1 MDLLRTN
8 VAIMLNPK
16 AINAKILLL
25 LLIPLPVRNYPV
37 IQVLSSAAVDQVNLQ
52 ELTTCM

>member
-1 MDLLRTN
+1 
-8 VAIMLNPK
+8 MLNPK